1 MNEQNQPIENST
13 EKQPVVAGM
22 SRIKIF
28 VGLGVLALGVLG
40 TAGFG
45 VYRAYAQSASDAFTV
60 AVAKALHLPA
70 IKLQDK
76 KILYTDYIEDLKA
89 IRVMK
94 EYDTA
99 QRAAGE
105 SEQRTPGAD
114 ITEEQMTD
122 QVLWRLVNNSLVEAA
137 AEKYAVTVSDED
149 VAGLKSGMLQNFK
162 DETELELELL
172 KRYGWNL
179 GDYERKVIRPF
190 ILQSKLAK
198 KITED
203 ADAKEL
209 LRVQAQKVLDEVK
222 NGGDFAELAK
232 QYSADGSAQ
241 NGGDLGWFSKGKMV
255 EAFEKAAFSLKKGE
269 TYPTL
274 VETDFGYH
282 IIKLDDRRVEKVKN
296 DKGVTENQEQVRAS
310 HILFKFTDLGGYI
323 EDAIKS
329 AKPTIYLKV
338 HNPFAEEAQEV
349 QKK

>member
-13 EKQPVVAGM
+13 EKQSVVTGM

-162 DETELELELL
+162 NETELELELL

-203 ADAKEL
+203 ADNSSFFTIICILSVPSKSTTKSIAPCPRIAITLPATENSL
-209 LRVQAQKVLDEVK
+209 PS
-222 NGGDFAELAK
+222 
-232 QYSADGSAQ
+232 YS
-241 NGGDLGWFSKGKMV
+241 K
-255 EAFEKAAFSLKKGE
+255 SLKFSRTSDKAKSRGALAGYE
-269 TYPTL
+269 SIFF
-274 VETDFGYH
+274 DFK
-282 IIKLDDRRVEKVKN
+282 I
-296 DKGVTENQEQVRAS
+296 S
-310 HILFKFTDLGGYI
+310 ILRSLAARI
-323 EDAIKS
+323 SSNDAI
-329 AKPTIYLKV
+329 PT
-338 HNPFAEEAQEV
+338 
-349 QKK
+349 